1 MVLDHQDFTA
11 IENGARMT
19 DPTTGTFVYV
29 AHIAAGPER
38 VWAALRDPEY
48 TRRFW
53 QGRVMD
59 TDWRPGSPITFRHEH
74 DDQVE
79 STGTVLAAQRPRRL
93 SFVTTDHDGRD
104 TTVTFDLVANGDVVE
119 LTVTHTGLDTA
130 GSMFRLVSHGWS
142 LVMCNLKTL
151 LETGR
156 ILPLPESLPFAY
168 R

>member
-1 MVLDHQDFTA
+1 
-11 IENGARMT
+11 MT

-29 AHIAAGPER
+29 THIAASPAEVWEVLLNPEF
-38 VWAALRDPEY
+38 

-53 QGRVMD
+53 QGRVMES
-59 TDWRPGSPITFRHEH
+59 DWRVGSKITFRLDHA
-74 DDQVE
+74 DDIE
-79 STGTVLAAQRPRRL
+79 STGTVLAIEAQRKL

-104 TTVTFDLVANGDVVE
+104 SAVTFDLVANGDVVA
-119 LTVTHTGLDTA
+119 LTVTHTGLDPA

-142 LVMCNLKTL
+142 LVMCNMKTL

>member
-1 MVLDHQDFTA
+1 
-11 IENGARMT
+11 MT
-19 DPTTGTFVYV
+19 DPSTGTFVYV
-29 AHIAAGPER
+29 THIAASPAEVWEALLNPEF
-38 VWAALRDPEY
+38 

-59 TDWRPGSPITFRHEH
+59 SDWRVGSKITFRLV
-74 DDQVE
+74 DDDLVE
-79 STGTVLAAQRPRRL
+79 STGTVLTADAQRTL

-104 TTVTFDLVANGDVVE
+104 STVTFDLVANGDVVA

-130 GSMFRLVSHGWS
+130 SSMFRLVSNGWS

-156 ILPLPESLPFAY
+156 ILPMPESLPFAY